1 MVAPLRPRYA
11 GGQFQKK
18 PAAMLTTS
26 HKASILRKA
35 GVAVPAQPI
44 DADMHVAGT
53 GWANAIETL
62 YVAYV
67 AARAAKSL
75 RDAEEARQLTMLRS
89 LAWGAPAN

>member
-1 MVAPLRPRYA
+1 MAAPLRRCYA
-11 GGQFQKK
+11 HGQFQKK

-35 GVAVPAQPI
+35 GVAVPAQPV
-44 DADMHVAGT
+44 DADMHAAGS
-53 GWANAIETL
+53 GWAKAIETL

-75 RDAEEARQLTMLRS
+75 RDAEEARQLTMLRG